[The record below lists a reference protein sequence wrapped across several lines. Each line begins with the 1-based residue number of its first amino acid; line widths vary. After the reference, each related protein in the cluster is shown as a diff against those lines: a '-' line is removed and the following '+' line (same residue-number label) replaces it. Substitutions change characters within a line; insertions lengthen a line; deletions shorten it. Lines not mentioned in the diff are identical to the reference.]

1 MSDPTPRPLLPL
13 FLDVTGR
20 AVLVAGA
27 GTIASR
33 KALDLVAAGARVH
46 VVAPLVSA
54 ELREAAGAGASLTID
69 ERAFEERDLDGMW
82 LVFAATDDAA
92 VQRRIA
98 GECERAHVFCIAIDD
113 PPNATAYGG
122 AVIRRGP
129 ITIAISTSGEAPALA
144 RLMREVL
151 EHALPDET
159 YVEAARALREKWKA
173 EKTPMAS
180 RFAELVAA
188 FTRAPPGT

>member
-1 MSDPTPRPLLPL
+1 MDDKAPTRNLLPL
-13 FLDVTGR
+13 FLDITGR

-27 GTIASR
+27 GAIASR
-33 KALDLVAAGARVH
+33 KALDLMEAGARVH
-46 VVAPLVSA
+46 VVAPLISP
-54 ELREAAGAGASLTID
+54 ELEAARGDALTIE
-69 ERAFEERDLDGMW
+69 ERPFEERDIDGMW
-82 LVFAATDDAA
+82 LVFAATDDPV

-98 GECERAHVFCIAIDD
+98 DQCERAQVFCIAIDD

-122 AVIRRGP
+122 AIIRRGP

-151 EHALPDET
+151 EQAIPDET

-173 EKTPMAS
+173 DKVPFAS
-180 RFAELVAA
+180 RFAELVEA
-188 FTRAPPGT
+188 FKPAPRE

>member
-1 MSDPTPRPLLPL
+1 MTDPRVLLPL

-20 AVLVAGA
+20 DVLVAGA

-33 KALDLVAAGARVH
+33 KALDLVAAGANVH

-54 ELREAAGAGASLTID
+54 ELRSAVAGGASLSV
-69 ERAFEERDLDGMW
+69 EERGFAEDDLAGKW

-92 VQRRIA
+92 VQKQIA
-98 GECERAHVFCIAIDD
+98 DACERAHVFCIAIDD

-151 EHALPDET
+151 EQAIPDQG
-159 YVEAARALREKWKA
+159 YVEAAQALREKWKA
-173 EKTPMAS
+173 EQRPMAS
-180 RFAELVAA
+180 RFAELLAA
-188 FTRAPPGT
+188 FTRAPPG